1 MKRIKITL
9 LAMGL
14 SVGFFGCN
22 SPPKTDSDESV
33 FDFMQKQ
40 VADITDDGGMAALG
54 IADSRN
60 VQVAIAKAKLA
71 ARKNL
76 AQLVSLKINN
86 LEKQFIE
93 EVGEAKGSEMNEL
106 FSSATKQVTSQKLQ
120 GSVPKMQ
127 KFDEKDGITTA
138 YILMVLDPKI
148 VDAALQGG
156 GNNAKHLY
164 ERFRASKAFK
174 ELDEEVKAYQKAEMQ
189 GL

>member
-1 MKRIKITL
+1 MKHRIITL
-9 LAMGL
+9 LTMGL
-14 SVGFFGCN
+14 FIGFFGCN
-22 SPPKTDSDESV
+22 SPPKTDSERSI
-33 FDFMQKQ
+33 FDDMQKE
-40 VADITDDGGMAALG
+40 VKERTDNGQIAALG
-54 IADSRN
+54 VVKSRN
-60 VQVAIAKAKLA
+60 VQIAIARAKVE

-76 AQLVSLKINN
+76 AQMVSLKINN

-138 YILMVLDPKI
+138 YVLMVLDPKI

-156 GNNAKHLY
+156 GDSAKHMY

-174 ELDEEVKAYQKAEMQ
+174 ELDDEIKAYQKAEMQ
-189 GL
+189 GQ

>member
-1 MKRIKITL
+1 MKRIKVTL
-9 LAMGL
+9 LAIGL

-22 SPPKTDSDESV
+22 SPPKTDSEGSM
-33 FDFMQKQ
+33 FDYMQKQ
-40 VADITDDGGMAALG
+40 TKKRTDNGQLAALG
-54 IADSRN
+54 ISNSRN
-60 VQVAIAKAKLA
+60 VQVAIAKAKLD
-71 ARKNL
+71 ARKKL
-76 AQLVSLKINN
+76 AQSISLKINN

-127 KFDEKDGITTA
+127 KFDTNDGVTTA
-138 YILMVLDPKI
+138 YIIMVIDPKI
-148 VDAALQGG
+148 VTEAMKGG
-156 GNNAKHLY
+156 GNNAKHMY

-174 ELDEEVKAYQKAEMQ
+174 ELDNEIKAYQKAELQ